1 MTYKVFVINPGST
14 STKIAYFENENKLFE
29 TSVFHDA
36 PELAKFPTI
45 NDQLDYRMEL
55 VLKFIKDNNI
65 DLTGVDAIVGR
76 GGASYPVRSGVYEI
90 TDELLEDTVSAK
102 GRIQHPANLGPQLA
116 RKLQEIYGGRC
127 FIVDSTM
134 TDEYEDIARITG
146 LKSIRR
152 YSHLHALNLK
162 ATARV
167 YCKEHGIRYEDG
179 DFIVCHIDGGISVSA
194 HRHGKMVDGNDASG
208 GEGPFTPTRV
218 GGLDTLELLDFIKEI
233 DIPDFRKYC
242 TTSGGFVSHF
252 GTSNADKVHDLVAA
266 GDPEASLVWDA
277 MIYNICKGI
286 GSMATVLEGRVDAI
300 ICGGGLLRF
309 ADLQEGLR
317 KRCEWI
323 APIAFY
329 PGEFEHE
336 AMAAGAIRV
345 LSGEEELQVYHRPE

>member
-1 MTYKVFVINPGST
+1 MK
-14 STKIAYFENENKLFE
+14 
-29 TSVFHDA
+29 
-36 PELAKFPTI
+36 
-45 NDQLDYRMEL
+45 
-55 VLKFIKDNNI
+55 
-65 DLTGVDAIVGR
+65 
-76 GGASYPVRSGVYEI
+76 
-90 TDELLEDTVSAK
+90 
-102 GRIQHPANLGPQLA
+102 
-116 RKLQEIYGGRC
+116 
-127 FIVDSTM
+127 
-134 TDEYEDIARITG
+134 
-146 LKSIRR
+146 
-152 YSHLHALNLK
+152 LHAMDYDCRKEIDMTREEKRTVKAVFGELMKMDYHKLNLFLGSE
-162 ATARV
+162 TIRDMEEMYNRLRYEP
-167 YCKEHGIRYEDG
+167 YCKRHGIRYEDG